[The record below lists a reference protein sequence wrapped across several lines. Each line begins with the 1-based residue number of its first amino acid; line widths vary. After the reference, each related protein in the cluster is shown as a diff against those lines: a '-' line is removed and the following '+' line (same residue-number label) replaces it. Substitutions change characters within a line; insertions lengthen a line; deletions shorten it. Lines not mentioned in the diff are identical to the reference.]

1 MGLCV
6 LVGCSP
12 TFNWREVR
20 PAQTALK
27 IMFPCKPELTVR
39 TVTLAGQEVG
49 MTMLSCVTG
58 GATFSFTYA
67 DMSDS
72 KGLDSTLV
80 NWRQATLANMR
91 AATVKEVDFMLK
103 GENVAS
109 QTAKVTA
116 HGARLDGSGMSIEAI
131 WFAFGTQVFQ
141 AIVTANAN
149 NTDVS
154 ETFFSGIT
162 TP

>member
-1 MGLCV
+1 
-6 LVGCSP
+6 
-12 TFNWREVR
+12 
-20 PAQTALK
+20 
-27 IMFPCKPELTVR
+27 
-39 TVTLAGQEVG
+39 